1 MAHSYGSTNQ
11 IFMFI
16 YSNKYLII
24 YSRENINMRNQ
35 KHSVSFLRKLSVY
48 EK

>member
-1 MAHSYGSTNQ
+1 MAPQ
-11 IFMFI
+11 IKFVFD
-16 YSNKYLII
+16 LII

-35 KHSVSFLRKLSVY
+35 KHSVSLLGKLSVY